1 MDTYVYQV
9 RRIFDDRSS
18 AMAGRVYAEVYGCS
32 ANQADGEIAL
42 GLLRS
47 RGYEVVDSP
56 AEADYVVLVTC
67 AVKKPTA
74 DRMVHRI
81 RKFSRFGPRLVVAG
95 CMATGERERVLKTA
109 PQALLVPPKNIADIP
124 NIIENGAGLGVT
136 AKLGLPRLR
145 RSPVISIIPVSEGC
159 RWSRCSFCIVPNTRP
174 GYESFP
180 TRLIV
185 EEVRRSVMEGCR
197 EVWLTS
203 QDMGSYGLESGRNLL
218 PELLEAVNSVE
229 GRFYT
234 RVGMM
239 NPIYLGP
246 ILDRLVK
253 AYMGG
258 KIFKFLH
265 LPVQSGSNKVLKEM
279 NRGHT
284 AEMYL
289 RIVEAFR
296 TRIPGLTLS
305 TDIIVGYPTETEDD
319 FEQTLKLIEASKPH
333 VVNISRFFPRP
344 GTPAERFPQLPHR
357 KVAERVAVLK
367 AVVEE
372 IQLRLNSEWV
382 GWCGEALVDE
392 VGKNGEMVARNH
404 AYRPIVL
411 NTRENLLGKFV
422 EVEVVEA
429 GKTYLKGRLVSC
441 S

>member
-1 MDTYVYQV
+1 
-9 RRIFDDRSS
+9 
-18 AMAGRVYAEVYGCS
+18 MAGRVYAEVYGCS

-47 RGYEVVDSP
+47 QGYEVVDSP

-185 EEVRRSVMEGCR
+185 EEVRRSVLEGCR

-229 GRFYT
+229 GRFLHT
-234 RVGMM
+234 RRDDEPDIPRPKTRQTRQSIHGREDIQV
-239 NPIYLGP
+239 PP
-246 ILDRLVK
+246 
-253 AYMGG
+253 
-258 KIFKFLH
+258 H

-344 GTPAERFPQLPHR
+344 WDSSREAS
-357 KVAERVAVLK
+357 AA
-367 AVVEE
+367 AA
-372 IQLRLNSEWV
+372 SE
-382 GWCGEALVDE
+382 
-392 VGKNGEMVARNH
+392 
-404 AYRPIVL
+404 
-411 NTRENLLGKFV
+411 
-422 EVEVVEA
+422 
-429 GKTYLKGRLVSC
+429 GR
-441 S
+441 

>member
-1 MDTYVYQV
+1 
-9 RRIFDDRSS
+9 
-18 AMAGRVYAEVYGCS
+18 
-32 ANQADGEIAL
+32 
-42 GLLRS
+42 
-47 RGYEVVDSP
+47 
-56 AEADYVVLVTC
+56 
-67 AVKKPTA
+67 
-74 DRMVHRI
+74 
-81 RKFSRFGPRLVVAG
+81 
-95 CMATGERERVLKTA
+95 
-109 PQALLVPPKNIADIP
+109 
-124 NIIENGAGLGVT
+124 
-136 AKLGLPRLR
+136 
-145 RSPVISIIPVSEGC
+145 
-159 RWSRCSFCIVPNTRP
+159 
-174 GYESFP
+174 
-180 TRLIV
+180 
-185 EEVRRSVMEGCR
+185 
-197 EVWLTS
+197 
-203 QDMGSYGLESGRNLL
+203 MGSYGLESGRNLL

-344 GTPAERFPQLPHR
+344 GTPAERFSQLPHR

-429 GKTYLKGRLVSC
+429 GKTYLKGRLVSW

>member
-1 MDTYVYQV
+1 
-9 RRIFDDRSS
+9 
-18 AMAGRVYAEVYGCS
+18 MAGKVYAEVYGCS

-56 AEADYVVLVTC
+56 AQADYVVLVTC

-74 DRMVHRI
+74 DRMVHRV
-81 RKFSRFGPRLVVAG
+81 RKFSKLGQRLIVAG
-95 CMATGERERVLKTA
+95 CMATGERERVVKAA
-109 PQALLVPPKNIADIP
+109 PQALLLPPRNIADIP
-124 NIIENGAGLGVT
+124 NLLEKGVT
-136 AKLGLPRLR
+136 TGSAAKLGLPRLR
-145 RSPVISIIPVSEGC
+145 RNPVVSIIPVSEGC

-174 GYESFP
+174 GYESYP

-185 EEVRRSVMEGCR
+185 EEVRRSLEEGCR

-218 PELLEAVNSVE
+218 PELLEAVNGVE
-229 GRFYT
+229 GKFYT

-246 ILDRLVK
+246 VLDRLVK
-253 AYMGG
+253 AYTGE

-265 LPVQSGSNKVLKEM
+265 LPVQSGSNKVLKDM

-289 RIVEAFR
+289 CIVQAFR
-296 TRIPGLTLS
+296 SKIPDLTLS
-305 TDIIVGYPTETEDD
+305 TDIIVGYPTETADD
-319 FEQTLKLIEASKPH
+319 FEQTLKLVRESKPH
-333 VVNISRFFPRP
+333 VVNISRYFPRP
-344 GTPAERFPQLPHR
+344 DTPAEKLETLPAR
-357 KVAERVAVLK
+357 TVAERVAVLK
-367 AVVEE
+367 EVVEE
-372 IQLRLNSEWV
+372 VQLRLNSEWV

-392 VGKNGEMVARNH
+392 VGKHGEMVARNH

-411 NTRENLLGKFV
+411 NTKQNLLGKFV
-422 EVEVVEA
+422 KAEVVEA
-429 GKTYLKGRLVSC
+429 GKTYLRGRLVEVF
-441 S
+441 